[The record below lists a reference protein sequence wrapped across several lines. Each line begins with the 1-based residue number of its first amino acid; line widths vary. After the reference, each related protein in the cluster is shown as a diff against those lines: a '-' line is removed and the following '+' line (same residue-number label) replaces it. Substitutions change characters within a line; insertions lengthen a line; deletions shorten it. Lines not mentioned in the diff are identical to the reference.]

1 MSTKSELTL
10 LIEKIEQWSTK
21 LGLDK
26 NSTPQ
31 AQVVKLYEEFG
42 EVARALQKS
51 DKVELM
57 DGIGDTIV
65 VMTVMYSQ
73 LKASGLVSKPMLH
86 DFDKW
91 GVNDS
96 SEDWDNPTLNFIK
109 CAKSLHVYADKVIFQ
124 HKIKS
129 RFDLLNDCP
138 NHCVLC
144 LKTICEYYQFTLE
157 ECLKMAYCTINFRSG
172 EIVDG
177 IFVKVNP
184 ENIIKLPVSILK
196 EDIETIVKAV
206 VTYANFK
213 ELKFYKIKFDNNIDK
228 LTLEV

>member
-10 LIEKIEQWSTK
+10 LIEKIEEWSTK

-73 LKASGLVSKPMLH
+73 LKASGVEGASMIKH
-86 DFDKW
+86 FDTWKI
-91 GVNDS
+91 DS
-96 SEDWDNPTLNFIK
+96 YSNRGDNPALNFVQ
-109 CAKSLHVYADKVIFQ
+109 CAQSLGRYVN
-124 HKIKS
+124 KIIETKKKPFIHEIHYHFCEVMS
-129 RFDLLNDCP
+129 Y
-138 NHCVLC
+138 
-144 LKTICEYYQFTLE
+144 LKGICEYHQFNLE
-157 ECLKMAYCTINFRSG
+157 ECLKMAYATINFRSG

-184 ENIIKLPVSILK
+184 ENIIKLPLSILK

-206 VTYANFK
+206 VTYADFK
-213 ELKFYKIKFDNNIDK
+213 ELKFYKIKFDSNIDK